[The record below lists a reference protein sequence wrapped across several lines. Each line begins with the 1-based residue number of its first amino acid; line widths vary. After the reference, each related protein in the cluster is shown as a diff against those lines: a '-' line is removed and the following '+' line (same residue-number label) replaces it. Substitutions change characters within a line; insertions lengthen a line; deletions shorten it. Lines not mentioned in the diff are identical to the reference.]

1 MYPRYITNIKRN
13 HRSQTDHAGE
23 ARWMSGR
30 SHGPLPATGRADGD
44 LLDVDT
50 KHCTGTMPD
59 LTGISVQKFAQAIM
73 KS

>member
-1 MYPRYITNIKRN
+1 
-13 HRSQTDHAGE
+13 
-23 ARWMSGR
+23 MSGR